1 MDNAKKV
8 INVLICDD
16 DPVDRKLVRAYLHQ
30 DNWYEF
36 RVKEAGEEDEI
47 LEALEKESPDLIFL
61 DYQLPGRSGL
71 DWLREINDKGIAPTI
86 ILTGHGNELLAAE
99 VFKSGAYDYLPKS
112 SLSIENLNKCVTNA
126 LDKWSLFRQIEEYK
140 VRLEFMVRIDE
151 LTGLFN
157 RRGLLESLNCEIT
170 RGLRYCQPLS
180 ILILDIDNF
189 KQIND
194 TFGHLAG
201 DKVLRELGTILR
213 STVRLTDIEGR
224 YGGDEF
230 LIIFPETPLTGA
242 SIIAEKVRSKVE
254 ETLFSLEQKNIEITI
269 SIGLAELDYNLEA
282 QSVQERINHL
292 IVQADRHLYR
302 VKNEGGNGLDY

>member
-1 MDNAKKV
+1 MKKV

-16 DPVDRKLVRAYLHQ
+16 DPVDRKLVKAYLHQ
-30 DNWYEF
+30 DNWYKF
-36 RVKEAGEEDEI
+36 QVSEAGEEDEI

-112 SLSIENLNKCVTNA
+112 SLSTENLNKCATNA
-126 LDKWSLFRQIEEYK
+126 LDKWSLFRQLEEYK
-140 VRLEFMVRIDE
+140 VRLELMVRIDE

-254 ETLFSLEQKNIEITI
+254 ESIFSLEQKNIEITI
-269 SIGLAELDYNLEA
+269 SIGLAELDYNREA
-282 QSVQERINHL
+282 NTVQERIDYL
-292 IVQADRHLYR
+292 IAQADRHLYR